1 MSLGRPTWKAM
12 RQFLQN
18 ILSADNSEFGDNA
31 QFRAKAFVPQ
41 NLAKMH
47 LPAQIGDYTDF
58 YASKE
63 HATNVGT
70 MFRGRDNALMPNW
83 YWINSLIHD

>member
-1 MSLGRPTWKAM
+1 MSLGRGIW
-12 RQFLQN
+12 RQTRASLQELVKN
-18 ILSADNSEFGDNA
+18 YTKLTSD
-31 QFRAKAFVPQ
+31 QFEAVFIPVVE
-41 NLAKMH
+41 LEMM
-47 LPAQIGDYTDF
+47 LPVNVGDYTDF

-83 YWINSLIHD
+83 YFNDVYIATLF